1 MQSIC
6 LMAFLLS
13 QSGATFQRTHD
24 FASLLHSSL
33 HFTHHHISPNAL
45 THLSPNAPSHFS
57 QCINTPLSQRT
68 ILPFHLTHHDT
79 SLPSHLSPVTPLSH
93 HTSLPSHLSPITPLP
108 SHLSQL
114 PPSPHPSPIKP
125 FQSHLSQPLTA
136 DTGSNSTED
145 NRQQPSMAARH
156 LDFGLTASHEPPT
169 LPNPNPLP
177 DLPSELEESPTP
189 SEASV
194 VLQSITT
201 DTAPE
206 IPAAAAAPAA
216 ATVTAAVTAAAVG
229 VGKAAGVRDCCA
241 CIQFVTSTVAITTVV
256 VAVGLVQ
263 WLWWGSSRCLCLCG
277 VCVRACVCC
286 GCI

>member
-1 MQSIC
+1 MTP
-6 LMAFLLS
+6 LS
-13 QSGATFQRTHD
+13 RHT
-24 FASLLHSSL
+24 SLPL
-33 HFTHHHISPNAL
+33 
-45 THLSPNAPSHFS
+45 HLSP
-57 QCINTPLSQRT
+57 ITPLSHR
-68 ILPFHLTHHDT
+68 T
-79 SLPSHLSPVTPLSH
+79 SLPSHLSH
-93 HTSLPSHLSPITPLP
+93 HTSPNFPHLHTPLP
-108 SHLSQL
+108 SNLSNHTFPNLSPQTLAATARRTTDSSHQWQPVTWTSDL
-114 PPSPHPSPIKP
+114 PPP
-125 FQSHLSQPLTA
+125 T
-136 DTGSNSTED
+136 N
-145 NRQQPSMAARH
+145 
-156 LDFGLTASHEPPT
+156 PP
-169 LPNPNPLP
+169 PLP